1 MKRYQL
7 TDAERLALSMAGA
20 SIAAAA
26 QQHPGYLSM
35 VLNIMS
41 ALSSG
46 RPDRAEEYI
55 RDYAERAS

>member
-1 MKRYQL
+1 MTRYQL

-35 VLNIMS
+35 VLNVLS

-46 RPDRAEEYI
+46 QPDRAEEYL
-55 RDYAERAS
+55 RDYTSRRT

>member
-1 MKRYQL
+1 MTPYKL
-7 TDAERLALSMAGA
+7 TDAERLALLMAGA

-35 VLNIMS
+35 VLNVMS
-41 ALSSG
+41 AMSSG

-55 RDYAERAS
+55 RDYLGRRM

>member
-1 MKRYQL
+1 MTPYKL
-7 TDAERLALSMAGA
+7 TDAERLALLMAGA

-35 VLNIMS
+35 VLNVMS

-46 RPDRAEEYI
+46 QPDRAEEYL
-55 RDYAERAS
+55 RDYTLRRT